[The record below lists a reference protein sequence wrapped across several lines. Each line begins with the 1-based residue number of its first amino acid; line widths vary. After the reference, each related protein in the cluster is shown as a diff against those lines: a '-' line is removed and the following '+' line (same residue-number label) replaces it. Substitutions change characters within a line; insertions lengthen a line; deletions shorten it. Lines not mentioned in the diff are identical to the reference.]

1 MELSLSDGVWWF
13 GHYPSEWRI
22 GYLALLKI
30 PVESLSH
37 NLSVRNFLLK
47 QQCQLVN
54 PFLIVRDVVYLK
66 VFDT

>member
-30 PVESLSH
+30 PVELSRLVIIFPYGISYL
-37 NLSVRNFLLK
+37 NNSVN
-47 QQCQLVN
+47 
-54 PFLIVRDVVYLK
+54 
-66 VFDT
+66 